1 MKLKSLILGSVAAAG
16 LSTAGFAADLGVL
29 TSLDVC
35 DDLGLSGLT
44 ISSDTNCLQITG
56 GVEYEFNFGNYAGAD
71 VDVAAMYTTAG
82 VVAYSLKGVDTP
94 DTVGGISNDWD
105 SKVVSW
111 LKFVGTAS
119 SDFGPARTVIKLKNE
134 HKTVTTNGGAP
145 TADTYDVVIDE
156 GYVQVGDATVLSAG
170 KKGSIFNKG
179 DDAPFNFTGLFAA
192 SKEDTGVVGSDEYIK
207 YFPATG
213 GHVIQVETNLGNGLA
228 AKVGLEKLEAAGTV
242 VGVLDY
248 AGDSITAHISGA
260 VGGILDGVSDA
271 GDTYAIHAGMT
282 GTFDQFKLR
291 AALAAGGSTFTTD
304 QSSYINGLI
313 SAEGS
318 FDMFK
323 IAASAEV
330 LSLTDAA
337 GNRTTGYGFGG
348 SVGATVTDG
357 VTFNLG
363 GRYFGQDIN
372 GSGAGYQVA
381 AQIVADVTE
390 TIKATAEVGV
400 YGRTE
405 RTIATTAAAYSD
417 VYGKAELAWAPGGG
431 FTSSLGATVQQNG
444 AYKVTFKAAKS
455 FE

>member
-44 ISSDTNCLQITG
+44 ISSDTNCLQISG
-56 GVEYEFNFGNYAGAD
+56 GVEYEFNFGNFNLSTPIVTFQGIKNIDAPSSVAG
-71 VDVAAMYTTAG
+71 
-82 VVAYSLKGVDTP
+82 SN
-94 DTVGGISNDWD
+94 NDWN

-134 HKTVTTNGGAP
+134 HKTAYTNGAQT

-179 DDAPFNFTGLFAA
+179 DDEPFNFTGLFAA
-192 SKEDTGVVGSDEYIK
+192 SDADTGVVGSRDGSQSAL
-207 YFPATG
+207 FPTVG
-213 GHVIQVETNLGNGLA
+213 GHVIQVESSLGNGVA
-228 AKVGLEKLEAAGTV
+228 AKVGLEKLESTGTL

-260 VGGILDGVSDA
+260 VGGILDGQATTVAD
-271 GDTYAIHAGMT
+271 DLYAIHAGMT

-291 AALAAGGSTFTTD
+291 AALAAGGSYVSGN
-304 QSSYINGLI
+304 QSSYLNGLI

-330 LSLTDAA
+330 LSVTTA
-337 GNRTTGYGFGG
+337 GGVRTTGYGFGG

-363 GRYFGQDIN
+363 GRYFGEDVN

-390 TIKATAEVGV
+390 TLKATAEVGV
-400 YGRTE
+400 YGRTD
-405 RTIATTAAAYSD
+405 RTVAVALTGTSD